1 MSIALH
7 KNGHLGF
14 LLNDGNTTQRN
25 EWNDAWNICDGAW
38 HHVALAYDRPSS
50 TAKAYLNGKNVYT
63 WQGNMKLDFA
73 AGDPDNSR
81 VLQIGAGY
89 GTNADYGYSAG
100 PWIDEFRLSNVA
112 LGRNELLSGV
122 RTRVEGLR
130 LTIK

>member
-14 LLNDGNTTQRN
+14 KLTDADTTQHN
-25 EWNDAWNICDGAW
+25 TWLDANNICDDAW
-38 HHVALAYDRPSS
+38 HHVALAYDRPGK
-50 TAKAYLNGKNVYT
+50 TAKAYLDGKNVYT
-63 WQGNMKLDFA
+63 WDDMVLDFS

-112 LGRNELLSGV
+112 LKRKELLSAV
-122 RTRVEGLR
+122 RTRVDGLR

>member
-1 MSIALH
+1 
-7 KNGHLGF
+7 
-14 LLNDGNTTQRN
+14 
-25 EWNDAWNICDGAW
+25 
-38 HHVALAYDRPSS
+38 
-50 TAKAYLNGKNVYT
+50 
-63 WQGNMKLDFA
+63 MKLDFA

-112 LGRNELLSGV
+112 LGSNELLSGV